1 MATIAER
8 LDTYSIPEP
17 NSGCL
22 LWTASCDDKGYG
34 RLRVK
39 GKTVRVSRLTW
50 EEAKGPI
57 PDGLQVLH
65 KCDVT
70 ACRELTHLFLGTNK
84 DNVDDKMAKGRLGP
98 RDGEHNGRA
107 KLTREQVRAI
117 LTDNRL
123 HRVIAAEYGVSRPM
137 VSYIKRRENWKEVT
151 LGCN

>member
-1 MATIAER
+1 MATITER

-22 LWTASCDDKGYG
+22 LWTASCNEKGYG

-39 GKTVRVSRLTW
+39 GKTRLVSRLTW

-70 ACRELTHLFLGTNK
+70 ACREIAHLFLGTNK
-84 DNVDDKMAKGRLGP
+84 DNVDDKMAKGRLDR

-107 KLTREQVRAI
+107 KLTRKQVQVI
-117 LTDNRL
+117 LADNRL
-123 HRVIAAEYGVSRPM
+123 HRVIAADYGVSRPM
-137 VSYIKRRENWKEVT
+137 ISYIKRRENWKNV
-151 LGCN
+151 GG